1 LQKVL
6 GIRAGDG
13 DERAVFQQG
22 KGHGEDK
29 SLILQNG
36 WPLRKPLT
44 LPPQE
49 SMAMTYDL
57 ILTGGTVV
65 NHDGEGAR
73 DIGVKNER
81 IAAIGDLRQASA
93 GETIDCRGLHILPGV
108 IDSQVHFREP
118 GLEHK
123 EDLETG
129 SRAAVL
135 GGVTAVFEMP
145 NTNPLTTSEATLA
158 DKVRRGS
165 GRMHCDFAFWV
176 GGTRDNARDVG
187 ELERLPG
194 AAGIKVF
201 MGSST
206 GDLLV
211 EDDEGVASV
220 LRNTRRRAAFHS
232 EDEFRLRERLGERI
246 EGDPSSHPVWRDE
259 IAALRCTERLVRIA
273 RNVRARIHVLHISTA
288 EEISFL
294 QQHKDVA
301 TCEATPHHLTLSADD
316 YLRLGT
322 LIQMNP
328 PVRASRHRDGVW
340 HGIAQGIV
348 DVLGSDHA
356 PHTLAE
362 KAKPYPASPSGMTG
376 VQTLVPVMLDHVNAG
391 RLTLQ
396 RFVDLSSHGPQ
407 RIFGIAR
414 KGRIAA
420 GYDADFTVV
429 DMKRRETITNA
440 QAGSKA
446 GWTPY
451 DGKEVTG
458 WPVGTVIRGRRIM
471 WEGEIVTPGQGRAV
485 EFSEALPG

>member
-1 LQKVL
+1 M
-6 GIRAGDG
+6 A
-13 DERAVFQQG
+13 
-22 KGHGEDK
+22 
-29 SLILQNG
+29 LI
-36 WPLRKPLT
+36 
-44 LPPQE
+44 
-49 SMAMTYDL
+49 YDL

-65 NHDGEGAR
+65 NHDGQGFR
-73 DIGVKNER
+73 DVGINGGR
-81 IAAIGDLRQASA
+81 IAAIGDLREASA

-108 IDSQVHFREP
+108 VDSQVHFREP

-158 DKVRRGS
+158 DKVRRAT

-176 GGTRDNARDVG
+176 GGTRDNAKDAG
-187 ELERLPG
+187 DLERLPG

-211 EDDEGVASV
+211 EDDEGVASI

-246 EGDPSSHPVWRDE
+246 AGDPSSHPVWRDE

-273 RNVRARIHVLHISTA
+273 RQVRARIHVLHISTA
-288 EEISFL
+288 EEVGFL
-294 QQHKDVA
+294 EQHKDVA

-316 YLRLGT
+316 YAQLGT

-328 PVRASRHRDGVW
+328 PVRATRHRDGVW
-340 HGIAQGIV
+340 YGVAQGIV

-376 VQTLVPVMLDHVNAG
+376 VQTLVPIMLDHVNAG

-396 RFVDLSSHGPQ
+396 RFVDLTSHGPQ

-420 GYDADFTVV
+420 GYDADLTIV
-429 DMKRRETITNA
+429 DLKRRETIANA
-440 QAGSKA
+440 QQGSKA

-451 DGKEVTG
+451 DGRQVTG
-458 WPVGTVIRGRRIM
+458 WPVGTIVRGRRVM
-471 WEGEIVTPGQGRAV
+471 WEGEIVTPSQGRAV
-485 EFSEALPG
+485 EFSEALAR

>member
-1 LQKVL
+1 
-6 GIRAGDG
+6 
-13 DERAVFQQG
+13 
-22 KGHGEDK
+22 
-29 SLILQNG
+29 
-36 WPLRKPLT
+36 
-44 LPPQE
+44 
-49 SMAMTYDL
+49 MAMTYDL

-73 DIGVKNER
+73 DIGVKNGR

-108 IDSQVHFREP
+108 VDSQVHFREP

-176 GGTRDNARDVG
+176 GGTRDNAGDVG

-211 EDDEGVASV
+211 EDDEGVASI

-259 IAALRCTERLVRIA
+259 LAALRCTERLVRIA
-273 RNVRARIHVLHISTA
+273 RDARARIHVLHISTA
-288 EEISFL
+288 EEILFL
-294 QQHKDVA
+294 EQHKDVA

-376 VQTLVPVMLDHVNAG
+376 VQTLVPIMLDHVNAG

-407 RIFGIAR
+407 RIFGMAR

-458 WPVGTVIRGRRIM
+458 WPVGTVIRGRRVM